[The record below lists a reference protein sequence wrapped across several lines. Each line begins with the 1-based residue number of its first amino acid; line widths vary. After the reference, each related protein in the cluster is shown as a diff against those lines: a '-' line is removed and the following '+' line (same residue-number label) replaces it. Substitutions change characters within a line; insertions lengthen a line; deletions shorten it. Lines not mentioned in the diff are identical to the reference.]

1 MCATFPQ
8 LCCTFL
14 DLCPW
19 WHLEVAP
26 PFGWAMDVLLVGSI
40 AYDSVTSPAGQV
52 ERTLGGSATYGG
64 LASSFHAKRLGL
76 GQVGLVGVVG
86 EDFADEDRLVLA
98 HHGTDVSGIET
109 APGETF
115 RWEGAYQGSMAEAET
130 HATHLNVFEHFQPK
144 VPEHAR
150 TPKVTFCANLHPAL
164 QASVLDQ
171 TTPQRLSMLDSMNL
185 WIDIAR
191 EPLLEVMQRVDLI
204 IINDGEVRMLA
215 GDENLIRAA
224 HAVRLMTSASTLVVK
239 RGEHGVLAFHGEEII
254 ALPAFPTADVRDPTG
269 CGDTFA
275 GTLAAYIAAGEG
287 PLDRNELRAALVAA
301 TVSASFTLQSFGVEA
316 LKSMS
321 ADAFDLRITQFESM
335 LG

>member
-1 MCATFPQ
+1 
-8 LCCTFL
+8 
-14 DLCPW
+14 
-19 WHLEVAP
+19 
-26 PFGWAMDVLLVGSI
+26 MDVLLVGSI

-269 CGDTFA
+269 RGDTFA

>member
-1 MCATFPQ
+1 
-8 LCCTFL
+8 
-14 DLCPW
+14 
-19 WHLEVAP
+19 
-26 PFGWAMDVLLVGSI
+26 MDVLLVGSI

-64 LASSFHAKRLGL
+64 LASAFHAKRLGI

-98 HHGTDVSGIET
+98 SHGTDLSGIET

-224 HAVRLMTSASTLVVK
+224 HAVRSMTSAATLVVK

-287 PLDRNELRAALVAA
+287 PLQRNELRAALVAA

-316 LKSMS
+316 LQNMS
-321 ADAFDLRITQFESM
+321 TDAFDERITRFESM